1 MEARMSKA
9 IAILLA
15 AGAGSRAGGGV
26 PKQFRHLLGRRVLE
40 WSVEAFRAHS
50 DIDKLVIVAPPLQQY
65 EGLELAAIC
74 DTLVQGGETR
84 AASVQ
89 NALNAL
95 ECHTDTPVI
104 IHDAARPGLSQT
116 MISKLLEALK
126 QADGVAPCLPV
137 PDALKDITQDTLV
150 TVDRAP
156 LRRVQTPQCFRYGDI
171 SQALEQADK
180 TIVDDLA
187 AMETLGK
194 RIQLIPGDARLHKI
208 TYEEDFE
215 IMERLLSP
223 LSSRPPRMGTGYDV
237 HQFGPGDHVTLCG
250 VIIAHT
256 HGLVGHSDADIG
268 WHALTDAILGA
279 MALGDI
285 GDHFPPT
292 DPQWKDADSGLF
304 LAHAN
309 KLASDGG
316 YQVSNVDITLIC
328 EAPKIKP
335 HREAMRARTAEVLQ
349 IPLSAVSVKATTT
362 EGLGFAGR
370 REGMAGQASVVLTPI
385 EKPA

>member
-1 MEARMSKA
+1 
-9 IAILLA
+9 
-15 AGAGSRAGGGV
+15 
-26 PKQFRHLLGRRVLE
+26 
-40 WSVEAFRAHS
+40 
-50 DIDKLVIVAPPLQQY
+50 
-65 EGLELAAIC
+65 
-74 DTLVQGGETR
+74 
-84 AASVQ
+84 
-89 NALNAL
+89 
-95 ECHTDTPVI
+95 
-104 IHDAARPGLSQT
+104 
-116 MISKLLEALK
+116 
-126 QADGVAPCLPV
+126 
-137 PDALKDITQDTLV
+137 
-150 TVDRAP
+150 
-156 LRRVQTPQCFRYGDI
+156 
-171 SQALEQADK
+171 
-180 TIVDDLA
+180 
-187 AMETLGK
+187 
-194 RIQLIPGDARLHKI
+194 
-208 TYEEDFE
+208 
-215 IMERLLSP
+215 
-223 LSSRPPRMGTGYDV
+223 MGTGYDV
-237 HQFGPGDHVTLCG
+237 HQFGHGDHVTLCG
-250 VIIAHT
+250 VVIAHT

-370 REGMAGQASVVLTPI
+370 HEGMAGQASVVLTPI

>member
-1 MEARMSKA
+1 
-9 IAILLA
+9 
-15 AGAGSRAGGGV
+15 
-26 PKQFRHLLGRRVLE
+26 
-40 WSVEAFRAHS
+40 
-50 DIDKLVIVAPPLQQY
+50 
-65 EGLELAAIC
+65 
-74 DTLVQGGETR
+74 
-84 AASVQ
+84 
-89 NALNAL
+89 
-95 ECHTDTPVI
+95 
-104 IHDAARPGLSQT
+104 
-116 MISKLLEALK
+116 
-126 QADGVAPCLPV
+126 
-137 PDALKDITQDTLV
+137 
-150 TVDRAP
+150 
-156 LRRVQTPQCFRYGDI
+156 
-171 SQALEQADK
+171 
-180 TIVDDLA
+180 
-187 AMETLGK
+187 
-194 RIQLIPGDARLHKI
+194 
-208 TYEEDFE
+208 
-215 IMERLLSP
+215 
-223 LSSRPPRMGTGYDV
+223 
-237 HQFGPGDHVTLCG
+237 
-250 VIIAHT
+250 
-256 HGLVGHSDADIG
+256 
-268 WHALTDAILGA
+268 